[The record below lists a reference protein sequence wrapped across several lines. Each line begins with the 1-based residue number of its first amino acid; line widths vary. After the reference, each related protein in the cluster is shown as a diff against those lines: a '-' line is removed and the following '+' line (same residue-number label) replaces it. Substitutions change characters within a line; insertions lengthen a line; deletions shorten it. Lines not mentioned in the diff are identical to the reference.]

1 MLVEN
6 IKMESLQK
14 GKKMATFAV
23 IENEKVINIIIAE
36 SKTIAQELTGKVCA
50 EYTNED
56 PAGIGW
62 TYDGTNFI
70 SPDITPTEE

>member
-1 MLVEN
+1 
-6 IKMESLQK
+6 
-14 GKKMATFAV
+14 MATFAV
-23 IENEKVINIIIAE
+23 IENEKVINVIIAE
-36 SKTIAQELTGKVCA
+36 SKTVAEELTGKVCA

-70 SPDITPTEE
+70 APVVESIEE